1 MHDRYL
7 FRWKNWT
14 AAFLVGA
21 TCLLWTSAV
30 SADVIRLRGGQTI
43 SGEVLKE
50 LEGALFID
58 LGIDVV
64 RIPKDDILSREEGNK
79 DQPAPASHITA
90 KNLYST
96 ATLPGGTIKSLA
108 EEMGDGVVLVQTPS
122 GLGSGFLI
130 DKAGHAVTN
139 YHVIEKETQVA
150 VVIYQRQADG
160 SLRRERIR
168 DVKIV
173 ALNPFFDLALLQIP
187 ETEGVEFKPV
197 YLSAKADYQEGDVV
211 FAIGNQLGLERS
223 VSQGIVSTRNRN
235 FEGLVYI
242 QTTAQINPG
251 NSGGPLFN
259 ARGEVIGVTN
269 MKLAFGEGLGFAIP
283 VTYLRN
289 FLDEYTAFAF
299 DRTNPNTGYLYLEA
313 PRRWSA
319 EAIPRSTG
327 DSQEQQNPQAA
338 SKPGSPAKPGS

>member
-1 MHDRYL
+1 MNFSHL
-7 FRWKNWT
+7 FQRKQWT
-14 AAFLVGA
+14 LALLAGLTFLA
-21 TCLLWTSAV
+21 STSIA

-64 RIPKDDILSREEGNK
+64 RIPKDDILSREEGSK
-79 DQPAPASHITA
+79 DQPAPASHINA

-96 ATLPGGTIKSLA
+96 ATLPGGTIKALA

-160 SLRRERIR
+160 TLRRERIR
-168 DVKIV
+168 NVKIV

-187 ETEGVEFKPV
+187 ETQGVEFKPV
-197 YLSAKADYQEGDVV
+197 YLSAKADYQEGDAV
-211 FAIGNQLGLERS
+211 FAIGNPLGLERS

-283 VTYLRN
+283 ATYLRN

-299 DRTNPNTGYLYLEA
+299 DRTNPNTGYHYLEA
-313 PRRWSA
+313 PRRRTTK
-319 EAIPRSTG
+319 AIPRSTG
-327 DSQEQQNPQAA
+327 DSEEKQNSPAA
-338 SKPGSPAKPGS
+338 AKGSSPAKPKS